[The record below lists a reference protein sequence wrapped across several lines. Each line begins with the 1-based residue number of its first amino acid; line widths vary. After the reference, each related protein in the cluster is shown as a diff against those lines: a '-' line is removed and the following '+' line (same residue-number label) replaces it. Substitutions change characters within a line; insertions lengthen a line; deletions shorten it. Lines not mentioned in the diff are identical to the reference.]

1 MKMLLKPV
9 LVAGFILSA
18 ATVSVAPAAAQTVKG
33 VSVVNIA
40 AVIGNSKAFKTAEE
54 QRPVTYKAQLD
65 QAEARRQQIAAQLQ
79 PLVQNFETARN
90 AAKPNQA
97 SLQQQAAQIQ
107 QIEQAGQRELQQM
120 LAPVS
125 LSRAYVEE
133 QITDQLDAAIK
144 AAAAKKKV
152 TLVLTPDNILF
163 ADSGYNMNQDV
174 LAQLDTLLPY
184 AQLVPPEGWL
194 PRAMREKQ
202 AAAQQQGAAPAQPAG
217 PQPQSR

>member
-9 LVAGFILSA
+9 LAAGLILSA
-18 ATVSVAPAAAQTVKG
+18 FPVIAAPAAAQTIKG
-33 VSVVNIA
+33 ISVVNIA

-54 QRPVTYKAQLD
+54 QRPVTYKALLD

-79 PLVQNFETARN
+79 PLVQSFEAARD

-107 QIEQAGQRELQQM
+107 QIEQSGQRELQQM

-133 QITDQLDAAIK
+133 QITDKLDAAVK
-144 AAAAKKKV
+144 AASAKKKV
-152 TLVLTPDNILF
+152 SLVLTPDNVLF

-174 LAQLDTLLPY
+174 LAELDAALPY

-194 PRAMREKQ
+194 PRAMREQQ
-202 AAAQQQGAAPAQPAG
+202 AQAQQQSAPPAPPSG
-217 PQPQSR
+217 PQAQSR